1 MDCSTPGFN
10 KSSQDVMTESN
21 TIYLRC
27 LMISVDREFEESLVG
42 CLCLGNLFCDCR
54 QRLAGAVRTGMKDAK
69 EVAR

>member
-1 MDCSTPGFN
+1 
-10 KSSQDVMTESN
+10 MTESN